1 MKRELTPIEAR
12 IWELGILPV
21 VAIDNAED
29 AVPMANALSKGVLPC
44 AEITFRTE
52 AAAEAIRRIR
62 ENCPSVLC
70 GAGTVL
76 TIGQLHDAAK
86 AGAQFVVTP
95 GFQPKIVEAALAMK
109 MPVFPG
115 CATPSD
121 VETALAMG
129 LNTVKFFP
137 AEAAGGVKMIKALSA
152 PYGNVRFMPTGGIS
166 PANMEDYLSFPKVF
180 ACGGSWMVKKDL
192 IQAGAFDRITELC
205 RQAVQKK
212 EEIRSCQK

>member
-1 MKRELTPIEAR
+1 ML
-12 IWELGILPV
+12 V
-21 VAIDNAED
+21 
-29 AVPMANALSKGVLPC
+29 
-44 AEITFRTE
+44 
-52 AAAEAIRRIR
+52 
-62 ENCPSVLC
+62 

-76 TIGQLHDAAK
+76 TTEQVDSAVA
-86 AGAQFVVTP
+86 AGAKFIVSPGLNPVTVKYCQAKGVPVIP
-95 GFQPKIVEAALAMK
+95 GIM
-109 MPVFPG
+109 
-115 CATPSD
+115 TPS
-121 VETALAMG
+121 EIELALSLG
-129 LNTVKFFP
+129 LTEVKFFP

>member
-1 MKRELTPIEAR
+1 MNQILEQ
-12 IWELGILPV
+12 LGTYGIVPV
-21 VAIDNAED
+21 VVLQDAAKAEPL
-29 AVPMANALSKGVLPC
+29 AKALCKGGLAC
-44 AEITFRTE
+44 AEVTFRTD
-52 AAAEAIRRIR
+52 AAEESIRIMS
-62 ENCPSVLC
+62 EKFPEMLV

-76 TIGQLHDAAK
+76 TTEQADRAVK
-86 AGAQFVVTP
+86 AGAKFIVSPGLNPEVVKWCQAHEVPVIPGIVTP
-95 GFQPKIVEAALAMK
+95 TEMEQAI
-109 MPVFPG
+109 
-115 CATPSD
+115 
-121 VETALAMG
+121 G
-129 LNTVKFFP
+129 LGLTMVKFFP